1 MTGTSSTRPSAET
14 GSSARVVN
22 IRDSIGVVVGD
33 NNKVIQKIIERRKAP
48 AWPQQIGLV
57 PPTRGFL
64 ARDLSVTLDV
74 AAVWGSAV
82 IVTGMGGVGKTQL
95 AADFV
100 GRAQPVDLLVWVNA
114 QNPAAIVTLFAEAS
128 DRLALG
134 PENEDSDQA
143 ARRFLSWLATSDQR
157 WLIVLNDL
165 SNPADVGELWP
176 PQRPTGCAIVTTR
189 RRDAALLARGTVVE
203 LGVFSPVEA
212 VAFLNAQLGSPAG
225 AAELAEDL
233 GYLPLALGHAAAY
246 MRDLDLTCDDYRRR
260 LSDGSRRLADLFP
273 ERDTLTFDGHQET
286 VATTWSISIE
296 AADAARPARLARPL
310 LELASFLDANGI
322 PQDVF
327 SSTAAVGWISTRTG
341 MPTDTIRAD
350 DCNDAIRVLNRFNLA
365 IHEPSQ
371 TGDRWLRGGVQ
382 LVHALVQRAVRES
395 LANSDADAAA
405 KAAADAVAEIWPI
418 NEESKHTGELLR
430 ANTFA
435 LQRHQPD
442 ALWSEQGPHQ
452 VLTRTTQSFGLA
464 ALIPH
469 AIDYAGNLCDEAA
482 KRLGTQQ
489 PATFTLRSEL
499 ARWQGDVSNS
509 AEALKTLEQVVA
521 DGTRL
526 LAPDHPIV
534 LEARENLGYQR
545 GQAGDPA
552 AAVADLTEV
561 IDDLTK
567 VHGASAPKTLDTR
580 NRMAYWMGKGGDANG
595 AVLQLQALLPEA
607 QSALAPSDRIILS
620 IRHNLGY
627 WLGEA
632 GDPAAAAAALQDVL
646 DDAQRILGAEDRELW
661 GIRSNLA
668 YWRGEAGDLEGAATA
683 LNAELGQRIKTFGT
697 HHRDTLATWHG
708 LIHTRIRL
716 GQLDG
721 AAEALERIV
730 QIRTELFGSHHPE
743 TLSARH
749 DLACL
754 RGELGDAAAAVAG
767 LKAELRD
774 RETSFNT
781 DHRAIAVAREAL
793 ALWQRRLDE
802 STSRPI

>member
-1 MTGTSSTRPSAET
+1 VTETSSTRPSADI

-22 IRDSIGVVVGD
+22 IQDSIGVVVGD
-33 NNKVIQKIIERRKAP
+33 NNQVIQNIIERRKAP
-48 AWPQQIGLV
+48 TWPQQIGLV

-64 ARDLSVTLDV
+64 ARDVSMTHDV
-74 AAVWGSAV
+74 AAAWGSTV

-95 AADFV
+95 AADYV

-128 DRLALG
+128 DRLGLG
-134 PENEDSDQA
+134 PENEDSDLA
-143 ARRFLSWLATSDQR
+143 ARRFLSWLATSDKR
-157 WLIVLNDL
+157 WLIVLDDL
-165 SNPADVGELWP
+165 SNPADIGELWP
-176 PQRPTGCAIVTTR
+176 PQRPTGCVIVTTR
-189 RRDAALLARGTVVE
+189 RRDAALLAKGIVVE
-203 LGVFSPVEA
+203 LGVFSQAEA
-212 VAFLNAQLGSPAG
+212 VAFLHAQLGTSPG

-233 GYLPLALGHAAAY
+233 GYLPLALAHAAAY
-246 MRDLDLTCDDYRRR
+246 MRDLDLTYDDYRRR
-260 LSDGSRRLADLFP
+260 LSDGSRRLAELFP
-273 ERDTLTFDGHQET
+273 EKDTLAFVGHQET

-296 AADAARPARLARPL
+296 AANTARPAGLARPL

-322 PQDVF
+322 PPNVF
-327 SSTAAVGWISTRTG
+327 SSTAALGWISIRTG

-371 TGDRWLRGGVQ
+371 TRGCWLRGGVQ

-395 LANSDADAAA
+395 LATTDADAAA
-405 KAAADAVAEIWPI
+405 RVAAEALAQIWPT
-418 NEESKHTGELLR
+418 NEDTKHTGELLR

-435 LQRHQPD
+435 LQRHQLD
-442 ALWSEQGPHQ
+442 ALWTDQQGPHP
-452 VLTRTTQSFGLA
+452 VLTRTIHSFGLA

-469 AIDYAGNLCDEAA
+469 AIDYARDLCDEAA
-482 KRLGTQQ
+482 KRLGTQH
-489 PATFTLRSEL
+489 PATFALRNEL
-499 ARWQGDVSNS
+499 ARWQGDASN
-509 AEALKTLEQVVA
+509 AADALITLEQVVA

-526 LAPDHPIV
+526 LGPDDPIL

-552 AAVADLTEV
+552 AAVADLTAV
-561 IDDLTK
+561 IADLTR
-567 VHGASAPKTLDTR
+567 VHGALAPKTLDTR
-580 NRMAYWMGKGGDANG
+580 NRMAYWMGKGGDAKG

-607 QSALAPSDRIILS
+607 ERALAPTDRIILS

-646 DDAQRILGAEDRELW
+646 DDAQRTLGAEDRELW

-668 YWRGEAGDLEGAATA
+668 YWRGEAGDLEGAAA
-683 LNAELGQRIKTFGT
+683 SLNVELGQRIKAFGT
-697 HHRDTLATWHG
+697 RHRDTLATWHG

-730 QIRTELFGSHHPE
+730 QIRTELFGASHPE

-754 RGELGDAAAAVAG
+754 RGELCDP
-767 LKAELRD
+767 AE
-774 RETSFNT
+774 
-781 DHRAIAVAREAL
+781 
-793 ALWQRRLDE
+793 Q
-802 STSRPI
+802 